1 MSLLD
6 RLGLN
11 RHLSDA
17 DLADVWTDA
26 SLSAT
31 ETRTATGARSHLL
44 DCAQCRARYAEFT
57 NWLDGVRV
65 DARAEADEAF
75 PPDRLA
81 AQQAQILR
89 RLETAGRP
97 ARVIAFPRFTG
108 PISTQHSGRQRWIA
122 AAAAAGLI
130 VGIGLGRLVDFHR
143 PFGEPDGFTSGTQ
156 IARTSPSDR
165 SGGIQPASVSFSDEV
180 LLYDGE
186 RFSATAVPIPA
197 PLQHINAITPGA
209 RDFEPR

>member
-1 MSLLD
+1 VSLLD
-6 RLGLN
+6 RLGLS

-17 DLADVWTDA
+17 DLAEVWTDA
-26 SLSAT
+26 SLAA
-31 ETRTATGARSHLL
+31 ETRGAAGARSHLL
-44 DCAQCRARYAEFT
+44 DCAQCRTRYTEFT
-57 NWLDGVRV
+57 SWLDGVRA
-65 DARAEADEAF
+65 DARADADEAF
-75 PPDRLA
+75 PPERLA

-89 RLETAGRP
+89 RLETIGRP

-108 PISTQHSGRQRWIA
+108 PVSAGHPGRQRWIA
-122 AAAAAGLI
+122 AAAAAGLV

-143 PFGEPDGFTSGTQ
+143 PLGEPDGFPSGPQ
-156 IARTSPSDR
+156 IARTSQPDR
-165 SGGIQPASVSFSDEV
+165 PGGIQPVSVSLNDEV
-180 LLYDGE
+180 LLYDRE